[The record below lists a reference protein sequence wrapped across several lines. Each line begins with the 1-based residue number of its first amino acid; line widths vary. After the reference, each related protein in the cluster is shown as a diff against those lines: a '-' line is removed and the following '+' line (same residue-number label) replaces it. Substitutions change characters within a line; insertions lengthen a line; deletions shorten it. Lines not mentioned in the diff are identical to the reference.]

1 MEVYFVFQQEEAS
14 EAEELVMASLEWVKD
29 PDEDM
34 QQAWE
39 GKLVVSNSFS
49 EGFGEMV
56 GLCRNFMWVS
66 CCCML
71 CVFITG
77 DQSPSVGQ
85 RWLHG
90 EKCLLLLGI
99 WGEERMIAVHL
110 LSLLLLACLVQE
122 LP

>member
-1 MEVYFVFQQEEAS
+1 
-14 EAEELVMASLEWVKD
+14 MASLEWVKD

-39 GKLVVSNSFS
+39 RKLVVSKCFS
-49 EGFGEMV
+49 EAFSETV
-56 GLCRNFMWVS
+56 GLCKNFRRVS

-77 DQSPSVGQ
+77 DQSPSLTP

-90 EKCLLLLGI
+90 EKDLLYWVFLRRK
-99 WGEERMIAVHL
+99 RMIAVHL
-110 LSLLLLACLVQE
+110 RAMLFLACLVQE